1 MGNAESAIAST
12 TFAEQAYRALHRK
25 LVSGDLQPGM
35 RLVNRTLAKDL
46 QLSVTPIREAINRMA
61 SEGIVEFVQHAG
73 AYIRQIDR
81 QEMAQLYDLRMAIE
95 PLAAAEAAKNA
106 TRHDLL
112 ELKLICKQSLAIARQ
127 LRHLPGKVATADFY
141 NDWTDCEERFH
152 MLLLK
157 ASGNRWLAQVG
168 RNHRLIATSLA
179 PHRRESALLTL
190 HAAAMTCREH
200 AQLYRAIKNHNFE
213 LARQL
218 MLQHIQHGRTYV
230 LDYFDAQQRNRL
242 NKTRQPRDVR

>member
-1 MGNAESAIAST
+1 MSDADSAFAST

-46 QLSVTPIREAINRMA
+46 QLSVTPVREAINRMA

-81 QEMAQLYDLRMAIE
+81 REMEQLYDLRLAIE
-95 PLAAAEAAKNA
+95 PLAAGEAAKNA
-106 TRHDLL
+106 TRHDLI

-141 NDWTDCEERFH
+141 NDWTGCEERFH
-152 MLLLK
+152 MLLLN

-190 HAAAMTCREH
+190 QAAAITCKEH
-200 AQLYRAIKNHNFE
+200 AQLYRAVKNRNAD

-218 MLQHIQHGRTYV
+218 MQQHIEHGRTYV
-230 LDYFDAQQRNRL
+230 LDYFDAQQRKRL
-242 NKTRQPRDVR
+242 NNNLQRQ